1 MPQKTRNM
9 RQKWFGH
16 VKRSCEGTPI
26 RRCERL
32 VVARFKRGRGI
43 LGKHC

>member
-1 MPQKTRNM
+1 MTDKMRNM
-9 RQKWFGH
+9 RLRWFNH

-32 VVARFKRGRGI
+32 VVARVKRGRGI

>member
-1 MPQKTRNM
+1 MTDKMINM
-9 RQKWFGH
+9 RLRLFGH
-16 VKRSCEGTPI
+16 VKWSCEGTPI

-32 VVARFKRGRGI
+32 VVGRVKRGRGI

>member
-1 MPQKTRNM
+1 MRNV
-9 RQKWFGH
+9 RLRWFGH

-32 VVARFKRGRGI
+32 VVARVKRGRGI
-43 LGKHC
+43 LGKYC